1 MPVLQ
6 PKVMVRRV
14 TDLDEEF
21 FQSRGIR
28 AVVLDVDNTL
38 TTHGNPVP
46 APGIPEWIG
55 RMKAAG
61 LELTILSNNYR
72 ERVEPFARRL
82 GMDFVSTA
90 CKPLTIG
97 LTRACRRYG
106 LKPRQV
112 CLVGDQIFTDIVGG
126 NLKGVLTVLVEPFE
140 PEGKWSFRLK
150 RRLEQPVIRRFRKK
164 KGESH

>member
-72 ERVEPFARRL
+72 ERVEPKKEWVAFRFYQLNLTEPA
-82 GMDFVSTA
+82 DFVW
-90 CKPLTIG
+90 
-97 LTRACRRYG
+97 
-106 LKPRQV
+106 
-112 CLVGDQIFTDIVGG
+112 
-126 NLKGVLTVLVEPFE
+126 KGY
-140 PEGKWSFRLK
+140 W
-150 RRLEQPVIRRFRKK
+150 
-164 KGESH
+164 ESHPIHWIEDTGM